1 MSNILR
7 EIEGVFNGEK
17 MITDECKA
25 IDVPENYASKSK
37 LLYGTKLVYRVT
49 EDESFFK
56 QLSSPEGMTAIGKVV
71 MCGNCLKIETEI
83 RGKNYKFSF
92 LKAFRFYFCLNAGDE
107 VVIGYPENMDLLDK
121 DEEKWCII
129 ENVI

>member
-17 MITDECKA
+17 MITYECKE

-71 MCGNCLKIETEI
+71 CCGNCLKVEAEI
-83 RGKNYKFSF
+83 RGIKYKFSF
-92 LKAFRFYFCLNAGDE
+92 LRAFKFYFCLNAGDE
-107 VVIGYPENMDLLDK
+107 VVVCYPENMILDEV
-121 DEEKWCII
+121 EEKWCII